1 MLIWQSPDGDSEIN
15 SFSNDD
21 YIGMLEDV
29 RVGQICDEATRK
41 SMLPLAAFRSRHRLK
56 ALAMASKIEKYVKN
70 PNYGAWR
77 NKVMIIAD
85 DGDNG
90 NHLAQARSCIR

>member
-29 RVGQICDEATRK
+29 ESGRFVIGNAKINVAVGR
-41 SMLPLAAFRSRHRLK
+41 LPVKTSAE
-56 ALAMASKIEKYVKN
+56 ALAMAPKIEKYVKN
-70 PNYGAWR
+70 PN
-77 NKVMIIAD
+77 
-85 DGDNG
+85 
-90 NHLAQARSCIR
+90 

>member
-1 MLIWQSPDGDSEIN
+1 
-15 SFSNDD
+15 
-21 YIGMLEDV
+21 
-29 RVGQICDEATRK
+29 
-41 SMLPLAAFRSRHRLK
+41 
-56 ALAMASKIEKYVKN
+56 MASKIEKYVKN

-90 NHLAQARSCIR
+90 NHLAQAEAVYDNLRSSGNGKSFLYDRLYLDSYPLEYSSVGAIYPKATERMLRN

>member
-1 MLIWQSPDGDSEIN
+1 
-15 SFSNDD
+15 
-21 YIGMLEDV
+21 MLEDV
-29 RVGQICDEATRK
+29 ESGRFVIGNAKINVAVGR
-41 SMLPLAAFRSRHRLK
+41 LPVKTSAE

-85 DGDNG
+85 DGDLG
-90 NHLAQARSCIR
+90 NHLAQAEAVYDNLRSSGNGKNFLYDRLYLDSYPLE

>member
-1 MLIWQSPDGDSEIN
+1 MKIEN
-15 SFSNDD
+15 
-21 YIGMLEDV
+21 V
-29 RVGQICDEATRK
+29 AA
-41 SMLPLAAFRSRHRLK
+41 LAATAVQRHRLK

-90 NHLAQARSCIR
+90 NHLAQAEAVYDNLRSFRQRKELSVRQTVS